1 MRSEK
6 LEVTLT
12 KDLDGIR
19 LILSHPVEIPQ
30 APPEVVKKP

>member
-1 MRSEK
+1 
-6 LEVTLT
+6 VTLT